1 MNIKII
7 LFLILM
13 CFFIIILL
21 FIKDSIEKANIIRS
35 NKSQIDSLVEETNHL
50 LDMCKYL
57 KDTKTTAFYLNDSV
71 DIVVQTDTV
80 EKDGKRFMR
89 VWGVYDVN

>member
-1 MNIKII
+1 
-7 LFLILM
+7 M